1 MTYDTAMY
9 KSILDERLNA
19 KRFTH
24 SLNVADTAKDLAKRY
39 EYADAEKAYVTGL
52 LHDICKND
60 SEQQQLEMV
69 RKSSR
74 AVNSIDLL
82 TPPLY
87 HAIAGAWYVENKLGI
102 RDDEILD
109 AIRYHTEGR
118 ANMTVLDKIIFVADI
133 VSADRDFEDVDYY
146 RDLAAHDLDRTVLEY
161 LNFSIRDVLGKNI
174 CLSTHSVNAYNSQIQ
189 ISGKKS

>member
-9 KSILDERLNA
+9 KSILDEKLNA
-19 KRFTH
+19 KRYTH
-24 SLNVADTAKDLAKRY
+24 SLNVADTARELAEHYGY
-39 EYADAEKAYVTGL
+39 EDTEKAYVTGL

-60 SEQQQLEMV
+60 SEQSQLEMV

-74 AVNSIDLL
+74 SVNSIDLI

-102 RDDEILD
+102 RDDEMLD

-118 ANMTVLDKIIFVADI
+118 ANMTLLDKIIFTADI
-133 VSADRDFEDVDYY
+133 VSADRDFEDVEYY
-146 RDLAAHDLDRTVLEY
+146 RELAKKDLDKTVLEY
-161 LNFSIRDVLGKNI
+161 LNFSIMDLLKKNI
-174 CLSTHSVNAYNSQIQ
+174 CLSTHSVNAYNSELLYT
-189 ISGKKS
+189 KKG

>member
-1 MTYDTAMY
+1 MSYDVKMY
-9 KSILDERLNA
+9 RAILEERLNS
-19 KRFTH
+19 KRFNH
-24 SLNVADTAKDLAKRY
+24 SLNVAESAKELSERWGY
-39 EYADAEKAYVTGL
+39 ENTEKAYVTGL

-60 SEQQQLEMV
+60 SEQSQLEMV

-74 AVNSIDLL
+74 AVNSIDLI

-118 ANMTVLDKIIFVADI
+118 ANMTLLDKIIFTADI
-133 VSADRDFEDVDYY
+133 ISADRDFSDVSHY
-146 RDLAAHDLDRTVLEY
+146 RELAKNDLEQTVLEY
-161 LNFSIRDVLGKNI
+161 LAFSIEDVLGKKI
-174 CLSTHSVNAYNSQIQ
+174 CLSTHSINAYNSQIMHT
-189 ISGKKS
+189 KKG